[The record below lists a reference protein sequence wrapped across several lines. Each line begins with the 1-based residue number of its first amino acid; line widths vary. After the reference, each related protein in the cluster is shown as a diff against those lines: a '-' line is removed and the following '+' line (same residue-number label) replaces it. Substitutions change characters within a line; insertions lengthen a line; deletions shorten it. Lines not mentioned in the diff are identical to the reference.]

1 MSLLSSQTHYGTLTG
16 GCTCDS
22 SLDNNHTQTF
32 ACIQVLNLGPQ
43 TTQILNLNKVAETPP
58 WRPQAG
64 LLQGPDTGLA
74 CLLVIP
80 LPSPPEAHLSL
91 SVSMGTLF
99 FSQVIRGLGSP
110 WIWHWKRAT
119 PPSSPTVAW
128 GCTWKSDMAGERKG
142 NVYGEGTLLR
152 CRGDGRGH
160 GGPQACVLEPWSS
173 PGSGGRVSSPEPS
186 WQVQGNSL
194 LGAHQHLPC
203 LLPVGNISP

>member
-1 MSLLSSQTHYGTLTG
+1 MGSSVYLWREGTVNHKQAQAPLATGSLSITDTAQDPATTPMSLLSSQTHYGTLTG
-16 GCTCDS
+16 GCTYDS
-22 SLDNNHTQTF
+22 SLDHNHTQIF

-43 TTQILNLNKVAETPP
+43 TTQILSLNKVAETPP

-80 LPSPPEAHLSL
+80 PPSPPGAHLSL

-119 PPSSPTVAW
+119 PPSSPTVA
-128 GCTWKSDMAGERKG
+128 
-142 NVYGEGTLLR
+142 
-152 CRGDGRGH
+152 
-160 GGPQACVLEPWSS
+160 
-173 PGSGGRVSSPEPS
+173 
-186 WQVQGNSL
+186 
-194 LGAHQHLPC
+194 
-203 LLPVGNISP
+203 